1 MKIEVSELHIAII
14 YMLISVSEISIF
26 CAHIWK
32 MLHIK
37 LLLFNLLHIS
47 LSFSSAR
54 DFYSTF
60 NAIVVYISNAISL
73 FCLMLFLKPYF
84 TLDRND
90 LNAWRA
96 KKLSNRCDCE
106 LFKLQKKHS
115 IKKQFIRLQIA
126 RNFWCVIRTIA
137 TCISTWFIRIF
148 QMQRRAVFKMYG
160 NIGWMREQ
168 FFFWNFIFMYRCKF
182 PFFSSHVMWN
192 YSHFFT
198 TFKCY
203 FLVELN
209 IQQQQKYSQLWSQ
222 PQRFWFVTN
231 THHSVSITMING
243 ALEIDNFSP
252 FSSWLTHFSSLYKTK
267 KEIYSTLTVD

>member
-106 LFKLQKKHS
+106 LFKLQKKKHS

-148 QMQRRAVFKMYG
+148 
-160 NIGWMREQ
+160 
-168 FFFWNFIFMYRCKF
+168 
-182 PFFSSHVMWN
+182 
-192 YSHFFT
+192 
-198 TFKCY
+198 
-203 FLVELN
+203 
-209 IQQQQKYSQLWSQ
+209 
-222 PQRFWFVTN
+222 
-231 THHSVSITMING
+231 
-243 ALEIDNFSP
+243 
-252 FSSWLTHFSSLYKTK
+252 
-267 KEIYSTLTVD
+267 